1 MAIIFLDRTPPQKK
15 QAGKQEILV
24 GLGEIN
30 NLYTAKE
37 TINREETT
45 TEWKKTIPI
54 NDPLDKQLIHRIC
67 NKPK

>member
-1 MAIIFLDRTPPQKK
+1 
-15 QAGKQEILV
+15 V

-30 NLYTAKE
+30 NLHTAKE

-45 TEWKKTIPI
+45 TKWKKTIPK
-54 NDPLDKQLIHRIC
+54 NDPLDKQLIHRIY